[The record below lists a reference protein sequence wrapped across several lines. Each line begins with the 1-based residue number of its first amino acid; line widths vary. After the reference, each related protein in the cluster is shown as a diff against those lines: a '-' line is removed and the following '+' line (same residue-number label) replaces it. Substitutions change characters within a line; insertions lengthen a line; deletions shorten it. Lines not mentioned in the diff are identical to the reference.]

1 MKNRNTIIICTT
13 ILLVFSCFGL
23 LPKRRQSFQR
33 RTGATLDTTRQR
45 GKTLF
50 LASPLAQ
57 TIRHSVGFH
66 LRPLPLATTTRPLG
80 PGRSLLIRRTLIRP
94 PAPRRFG
101 ATLVA
106 PLTRPMASQRFLA
119 TPAATPTRP
128 SVLERS
134 RTTTA
139 LPTQLSGL
147 ARSETAPPAPSTWRW
162 VMVPASTSL
171 RPITLLLSAPVAK
184 TRPTVATSATFLA

>member
-94 PAPRRFG
+94 PAPRRF
-101 ATLVA
+101 
-106 PLTRPMASQRFLA
+106 LA

-184 TRPTVATSATFLA
+184 TRPT